1 MAVGI
6 MTRLLLLRERDKAI
20 RHSYST
26 KGHTVTELSEEEIVR
41 EAVTGQV
48 MDTDVVSTPS
58 SHYCK
63 HGTYVGSIYTAD
75 YICGACEQGE

>member
-1 MAVGI
+1 
-6 MTRLLLLRERDKAI
+6 MTRLLLLREKGKAS
-20 RHSYST
+20 RQSYLT
-26 KGHTVTELSEEEIVR
+26 KGHTVTELSEKEIVR
-41 EAVTGQV
+41 AAVTGQV

>member
-1 MAVGI
+1 MI
-6 MTRLLLLRERDKAI
+6 
-20 RHSYST
+20 
-26 KGHTVTELSEEEIVR
+26 ELSEEEIVR